1 VAEHRGE
8 FEALLK
14 EERESNEVK
23 TRQLSDQYHTEI
35 GLAIARL
42 SGIEQAVDGKRAN
55 SLCAIEIRK
64 KLVFGNKS
72 NNLFKNSYKLAW
84 KPRPPCV
91 SIFLIRYSKKRCKD
105 FSSMTAFLVDFLHSS
120 ARRIHSDYRKVWK
133 KVRLFSSLEK
143 SEKNLWSVDMETE
156 NK

>member
-84 KPRPPCV
+84 KPRPPLCFYFFD
-91 SIFLIRYSKKRCKD
+91 SIF
-105 FSSMTAFLVDFLHSS
+105 
-120 ARRIHSDYRKVWK
+120 
-133 KVRLFSSLEK
+133 EK
-143 SEKNLWSVDMETE
+143 TL
-156 NK
+156 